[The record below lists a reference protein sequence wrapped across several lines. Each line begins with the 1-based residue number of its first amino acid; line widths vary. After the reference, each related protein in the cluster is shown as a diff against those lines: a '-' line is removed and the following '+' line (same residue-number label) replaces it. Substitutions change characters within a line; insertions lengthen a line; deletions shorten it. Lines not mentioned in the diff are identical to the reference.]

1 MTSLPSLT
9 QFLNAKAEFLTKARK
24 ARAVDGVI
32 NGRELEEELVSTSI
46 LISF

>member
-9 QFLNAKAEFLTKARK
+9 QFLDAKAEFLTKARE

-32 NGRELEEELVSTSI
+32 NGHELEEELVSRRF